1 VNSSQ
6 RTTELRH
13 HPPIDTDEVLA
24 LLGAHDPNPRVL
36 EDFCPLHRSLEWVL
50 LRAYYDRAGA
60 SAFTAG
66 EVPFAVTSSGRLS
79 EDAAA
84 VLFTSLES
92 AGALG
97 EPIRCL
103 ELGPGSGV
111 FAKLLLDDLR
121 RRCREQQRDYY
132 ERMTLILADSSR
144 AMLDAIAANG
154 VLSEHEG
161 HYELV
166 HSDPFRP
173 AHAAAGQ
180 DGLRAVFLNY
190 VLDSLPASVVRRAE
204 TGIEQLCVRICLDRD
219 VALEDYTALSLAEVI
234 KLAGA
239 SDEASKQELVDV
251 YPALVVDLRYEALT
265 PGELPEEDSLDA
277 VLPSRADE
285 PAVHSHGALACLRAL
300 AECLT
305 PGGFVLFSDFA
316 ARERD
321 PEAPEHA
328 PYLIY
333 GGAIAVGI
341 NFAQIENAALRW
353 SRCSFHAPVAS
364 DEALVSRMIGCELD
378 AATTACFAE
387 RFDPTR
393 LRARRAPRDR
403 ARKLLEDRRQPNA
416 ARTALAHAL
425 ALAPRDWTLYEE
437 AASFLAYVVKD
448 REPARALARHGLSL
462 NPLSTGLWNVIG
474 DCELHARRPQ
484 EALCCYERAIELNPS
499 EVRARYNAAY
509 AFTAC
514 RNYGRA
520 LQMIAD
526 AMALDDGSYRERLLG
541 KQARILDLLARR
553 RQEEQARRR
562 DRARTWRV

>member
-1 VNSSQ
+1 VPEHPSIGAD
-6 RTTELRH
+6 ELV
-13 HPPIDTDEVLA
+13 ELLA
-24 LLGAHDPNPRVL
+24 THDPNPRVL
-36 EDFCPLHRSLEWVL
+36 EDFCPLHRSLEWAL

-66 EVPFAVTSSGRLS
+66 EVPFGVTSSGRLS

-84 VLFTSLES
+84 VLFASLES
-92 AGALG
+92 ASGLD

-121 RRCREQQRDYY
+121 RRCRDQQRDYY
-132 ERMTLILADSSR
+132 ERTTLVLADSSR
-144 AMLDAIAANG
+144 AMLDAITANG
-154 VLSEHEG
+154 VLAEHEG

-166 HSDPFRP
+166 HSDPLRP
-173 AHAAAGQ
+173 AQAAADQ
-180 DGLRAVFLNY
+180 NGLRAVFLNY
-190 VLDSLPASVVRRAE
+190 VLDSLPASVVRRTE
-204 TGIEQLCVRICLDRD
+204 TGIEQLCVRTCLDRD
-219 VALEDYTALSLAEVI
+219 VVLADYTALSLAEVI
-234 KLAGA
+234 KRAGA
-239 SDEASKQELVDV
+239 PDTASKQELVDV
-251 YPALVVDLRYEALT
+251 YPALVVDLRYEALA

-277 VLPSRADE
+277 ALPSRTDE
-285 PAVHSHGALACLRAL
+285 PVVHSHGALACLRAL
-300 AECLT
+300 AERLT
-305 PGGFVLFSDFA
+305 PGGFVLLSDFA

-321 PEAPEHA
+321 PAAPEDT
-328 PYLIY
+328 PYQLY

-341 NFAQIENAALRW
+341 NFAQIESATARW
-353 SRCSFHAPVAS
+353 PGCSFYAPVAS
-364 DEALVSRMIGCELD
+364 DEGLVSRMIGCELNP
-378 AATTACFAE
+378 ATVACFAE
-387 RFDPTR
+387 RFDPAR
-393 LRARRAPRDR
+393 LLAGRAPRYR
-403 ARKLLEDRRQPNA
+403 ARKLLEDRQRPNA
-416 ARTALAHAL
+416 ARAALAHAL
-425 ALAPRDWTLYEE
+425 ALAPRDWSMHEE

-448 REPARALARHGLSL
+448 RQAAHALARHGLDL
-462 NPLSTGLWNVIG
+462 NPLATGLWNVLG

-484 EALCCYERAIELNPS
+484 EALRCYERAIGLNPS

-509 AFTAC
+509 AFTAR